1 MSIIPAARVRRLVER
16 VLLFL
21 AIASAAGSLC
31 CGSRVT
37 AFDYPTVPGINDSSL
52 SESLRARYRVDAA
65 RLSLRFRAEPAYNFD
80 DLPVEVEPHLCET
93 IYRVIVRVRLLAAGA
108 EHDTVF
114 STYRIHTW
122 CSPNVMKGFCS
133 PDTSREEIRRW
144 ADGEHPCGQA
154 QLDSLY
160 ASAGLRVVE
169 NHTVMGSRLVI
180 FTTDRPVNIE
190 RLCRVLDAI
199 PGLRGASPNRRIG
212 DGNDIHLRVT
222 DGAWEVGFEAAWGD
236 CPAGCTRHRTW
247 WFRIAGGAAPQFL
260 GAEGSPVEPIEG
272 GDPGPFPYDSD
283 CELGHSPPSSEF

>member
-1 MSIIPAARVRRLVER
+1 MSIIPAACVRRLVER

-21 AIASAAGSLC
+21 ASAFAVGSLS
-31 CGSRVT
+31 CGSDAPVR
-37 AFDYPTVPGINDSSL
+37 DYPTVPGISDATL
-52 SESLRARYRVDAA
+52 SETLRNHYRVDAA
-65 RLSLRFRAEPAYNFD
+65 RLSLRFRAVPAHNFG
-80 DLPVEVEPHLCET
+80 DLPVEVESHLSET
-93 IYRVIVRVRLLAAGA
+93 IYGVLLRVHLLAAGA
-108 EHDTVF
+108 EPDTVF

-154 QLDSLY
+154 LLDSLY

-169 NHTVMGSRLVI
+169 NHTARGSRLAI
-180 FTTDRPVNIE
+180 FSTGRPVNIE
-190 RLCRVLDAI
+190 RLCRVMDAI
-199 PGLRGASPNRRIG
+199 PGLQGASPNRGLG
-212 DGNDIHLRVT
+212 DGNDIHLRVR

-247 WFRIAGGAAPQFL
+247 WFRVAGGAAPQFL
-260 GAEGSPVEPIEG
+260 GAEGSPVEPIAG

>member
-21 AIASAAGSLC
+21 ASAFVVGSLS
-31 CGSRVT
+31 CGSDAPVR
-37 AFDYPTVPGINDSSL
+37 DYPTVPGISDATL
-52 SESLRARYRVDAA
+52 SETLRNHYRVDAA
-65 RLSLRFRAEPAYNFD
+65 RLSLRFRAVPARNFA
-80 DLPVEVEPHLCET
+80 DLPVEVEPHLSET
-93 IYRVIVRVRLLAAGA
+93 IYRVLLRVRLLAAGA

-122 CSPNVMKGFCS
+122 CSPNVMKGLCS
-133 PDTSREEIRRW
+133 ADTSREEIRRW

-160 ASAGLRVVE
+160 ASAGLRVIE
-169 NHTVMGSRLVI
+169 NRPVFDFRLVV
-180 FTTDRPVNIE
+180 FTTDRPVNVE

-199 PGLRGASPNRRIG
+199 PGMEGASPDLRRG
-212 DGNDIHLRVT
+212 DGNDIHLRVA

-236 CPAGCTRHRTW
+236 CPAGCTRGRTW
-247 WFRIAGGAAPQFL
+247 WFRVAGGAAPQFF
-260 GAEGSPVEPIEG
+260 GAEGSPVEPMAG
-272 GDPGPFPYDSD
+272 GYPGPFPYDSD